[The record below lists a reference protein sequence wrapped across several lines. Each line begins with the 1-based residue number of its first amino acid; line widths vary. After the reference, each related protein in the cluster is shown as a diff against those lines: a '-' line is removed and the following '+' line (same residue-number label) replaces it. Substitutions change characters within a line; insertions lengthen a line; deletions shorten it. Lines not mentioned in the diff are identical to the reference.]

1 MARMERRE
9 IERWPEAQ
17 HEENWQQESESEER
31 WPEADAEGRWAET
44 PQPGRRRTGRL
55 RVEIPPIV
63 NPYAIVALV
72 AALLG
77 LFPVAIVFGFIAF
90 SHPRGKAM
98 AVSALLI
105 GVAEATALAGFVVL
119 SGTAWTDSVSRANK
133 VAEVSTVAAPPV
145 VVTTVAPTTVAPPPV
160 TTTSAATNLVTPKK
174 GTACSDPAL
183 IGTGADGN
191 TLLCLATPASG
202 GYQWAGP
209 YTIATAVQQA
219 GTKCEVS
226 GTTKSA
232 RTADG
237 HALACESK
245 VWAMWTE

>member
-1 MARMERRE
+1 MARTERRE
-9 IERWPEAQ
+9 NERWPAAQ
-17 HEENWQQESESEER
+17 HEESWQESESEER
-31 WPEADAEGRWAET
+31 WPEAEAEGRWQEP

-105 GVAEATALAGFVVL
+105 GVAEVTAIAGFVVL
-119 SGTAWTDSVSRANK
+119 SGSALTDSVSRANK
-133 VAEVSTVAAPPV
+133 VTEVSTIAQPTTA
-145 VVTTVAPTTVAPPPV
+145 VTTAAPTTVAPPPV
-160 TTTSAATNLVTPKK
+160 TTTPAATNLVTPKK
-174 GTACSDPAL
+174 GTVCSDPAL

-191 TLLCLATPASG
+191 TLLCLANSG
-202 GYQWAGP
+202 SGSYQWNGP
-209 YTIATAVQQA
+209 YTIATTVQQA
-219 GTKCEVS
+219 GTKCEAS
-226 GTTKSA
+226 GSKSA

-245 VWAMWTE
+245 VWVLWTE

>member
-1 MARMERRE
+1 MARTERRE
-9 IERWPEAQ
+9 LERWPEAAQ
-17 HEENWQQESESEER
+17 HEESWQEPEPDER
-31 WPEADAEGRWAET
+31 WPDAESEGRRQEA
-44 PQPGRRRTGRL
+44 PPPGRRRTGRL
-55 RVEIPPIV
+55 RVEIPPII

-98 AVSALLI
+98 AVFALLL
-105 GVAEATALAGFVVL
+105 GVAELTALAGFVVL
-119 SGTAWTDSVSRANK
+119 SGTNWTDSVSRANK
-133 VAEVSTVAAPPV
+133 VTEVTTVAAPTV
-145 VVTTVAPTTVAPPPV
+145 VPTTVVATTVAPPV
-160 TTTSAATNLVTPKK
+160 TTAPAATNLATPKK
-174 GTACSDPAL
+174 GTACADPAQ

-191 TLLCLATPASG
+191 TLLCLANAASG

-209 YTIATAVQQA
+209 YAIATAVQQA
-219 GTKCEVS
+219 GTKCETS
-226 GTTKSA
+226 GSNKSA

-245 VWAMWTE
+245 VWQLWTE